1 MAKRDRE
8 GLFDPKHYWARR
20 VKKKHRYPRGGSGQY
35 PATVGAWEL
44 GETWYDADAHGN
56 RVYETEDAHF
66 EHPSGGAAA
75 IYHHSGPEGE
85 TWEVAAIP
93 GRGYGDVA
101 HDSLKDALAALKGSG
116 GRKGRA
122 APKRKTRKAAPSK
135 SKHTAADYFSMG
147 SADLVSLGDAGAK
160 KELKRRGRDPRT
172 GKKVR
177 R

>member
-44 GETWYDADAHGN
+44 DKTWYDADAHGN

-101 HDSLKDALAALKGSG
+101 HDSLKDALAALKLTG
-116 GRKGRA
+116 GRK
-122 APKRKTRKAAPSK
+122 RKAAPK
-135 SKHTAADYFSMG
+135 KPARGVITRVRGMTA
-147 SADLVSLGDAGAK
+147 
-160 KELKRRGRDPRT
+160 KELCAIGDRACEAELLRRGRHPKT
-172 GKKVR
+172 GKKR